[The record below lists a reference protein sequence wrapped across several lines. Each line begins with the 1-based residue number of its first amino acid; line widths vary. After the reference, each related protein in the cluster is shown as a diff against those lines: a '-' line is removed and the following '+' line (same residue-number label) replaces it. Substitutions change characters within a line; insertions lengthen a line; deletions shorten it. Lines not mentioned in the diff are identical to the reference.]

1 MNNGYF
7 HRVNRLTQNR
17 MWINNPTSR
26 EAVLAIDAG
35 AINCT
40 TNPTYAS
47 KQLISDS
54 DRELTLAA
62 IDEAIKMTEDDSE
75 AAAIVQRKLVK
86 RLMDIFLPLYQKKPG
101 EWGMVS
107 IQGNPHTE
115 ENPDSIVKEALED
128 VKLGPNPIAK
138 IPVTDSGLKAIEYL
152 VTKDVPII
160 ATEIMSISQAVHVCE
175 VYKKASSRS
184 GKNPPLFVTHITG
197 IFDQYLAELVKR
209 ENISIEKDL
218 LWQAGCIVAR
228 KQYKLMK
235 ERQYPGI
242 MLGGGARDL
251 HHFTEMIGSDMHVTI
266 NWKGTADKLI
276 ENDPPVVYRMD
287 APVPKHIVDE
297 LSAKIPDFVRA
308 YEEDALSVSE
318 FMDFGPVAFF
328 RNMFIKGWD
337 EVTAAICERRKS
349 I

>member
-1 MNNGYF
+1 
-7 HRVNRLTQNR
+7 
-17 MWINNPTSR
+17 
-26 EAVLAIDAG
+26 
-35 AINCT
+35 
-40 TNPTYAS
+40 
-47 KQLISDS
+47 
-54 DRELTLAA
+54 
-62 IDEAIKMTEDDSE
+62 
-75 AAAIVQRKLVK
+75 
-86 RLMDIFLPLYQKKPG
+86 
-101 EWGMVS
+101 
-107 IQGNPHTE
+107 
-115 ENPDSIVKEALED
+115 
-128 VKLGPNPIAK
+128 
-138 IPVTDSGLKAIEYL
+138 
-152 VTKDVPII
+152 
-160 ATEIMSISQAVHVCE
+160 
-175 VYKKASSRS
+175 
-184 GKNPPLFVTHITG
+184 
-197 IFDQYLAELVKR
+197 
-209 ENISIEKDL
+209 
-218 LWQAGCIVAR
+218 
-228 KQYKLMK
+228 MK

-276 ENDPPVVYRMD
+276 ENDPPVVYRID